1 MTIIDRIENDTAV
14 CETDEGFVNIPI
26 CDFGYTPGEGD
37 VLLLNPE
44 TGKYEKDEQATAARK
59 SAAASRLR
67 GLFGRKR
74 SN

>member
-26 CDFGYTPGEGD
+26 SDFSYTPVEGD
-37 VLLLNPE
+37 VLLLNPG
-44 TGKYEKDEQATAARK
+44 TGKYEKDEQATASRK

-67 GLFGRKR
+67 GLFGRKKK
-74 SN
+74 